1 MSLAGVFDKQGYFFS
16 FTRLTHEFYTLY
28 IFMIFQGDVSTVS
41 MVSGGCLLY
50 SQAVA
55 VRVALVGSHLVC
67 QIEHLGCASNFNV
80 LIQDFAEVRA
90 YAENSIDIV
99 FVPNKSS
106 WTVPSVGNPRA
117 NVYILYT
124 MKNSSSL
131 MCLICHSIRVS
142 SFHCG
147 FFLSAF
153 ISVLIKLSLN
163 NAFPFDF
170 TPTIHKTQEAE
181 KSSQSTF
188 TLDCVTLTF
197 DWLKTICI
205 ACFPEKVTL
214 ALLILGHM

>member
-1 MSLAGVFDKQGYFFS
+1 MSLAGAFDKQGYFFS

-28 IFMIFQGDVSTVS
+28 IFIIFQGNVSTVS
-41 MVSGGCLLY
+41 MVSGRCLLY

-55 VRVALVGSHLVC
+55 VRIALIGSHLVC
-67 QIEHLGCASNFNV
+67 RIEHLGCASNFNV
-80 LIQDFAEVRA
+80 LIQEFAEVRA
-90 YAENSIDIV
+90 YAGNSIDIL

-124 MKNSSSL
+124 LKNSSSL
-131 MCLICHSIRVS
+131 MCLSVTAFECLPFTVD
-142 SFHCG
+142 

-181 KSSQSTF
+181 KSSQSNGDIYT
-188 TLDCVTLTF
+188 DCHSYF
-197 DWLKTICI
+197 
-205 ACFPEKVTL
+205 
-214 ALLILGHM
+214 